1 MLSFPLHA
9 IITLPVNSLLFSALG
24 RNKLSESVRAESFM
38 FSAPSAPSKIGPRAG
53 FTLVELLVVIG
64 VIGILI
70 SLLLPAVQSV
80 RARAGQSQCASN
92 LRQIGLALNQF
103 LDALG
108 PNTTFPDA
116 AMLPMTARGRSAG
129 GRIRETV
136 RGGGQAAAVPFPGPV
151 HGERPGGV
159 ADRVR
164 QYGVAIPVHQ
174 PRLCRPRYGVVRA
187 ISSIASSSKGSAIKS
202 SRQRLPA

>member
-1 MLSFPLHA
+1 
-9 IITLPVNSLLFSALG
+9 
-24 RNKLSESVRAESFM
+24 M
-38 FSAPSAPSKIGPRAG
+38 FSAPSAPSKIGPCAG

-80 RARAGQSQCASN
+80 LRRAGQSQCASN

-116 AMLPMTARGRSAG
+116 AMLPMSAG
-129 GRIRETV
+129 TLS
-136 RGGGQAAAVPFPGPV
+136 GGTNANYAAGAKPPLSHFLAPYMENDQGAWLIV
-151 HGERPGGV
+151 
-159 ADRVR
+159 
-164 QYGVAIPVHQ
+164 
-174 PRLCRPRYGVVRA
+174 
-187 ISSIASSSKGSAIKS
+187 SASTASQ
-202 SRQRLPA
+202 SRSTSQTLPASVWRCPGDFVHCFEQQGLSYQYFASAPPA